1 MNKFGEVSGDGELE
15 IHKNTV
21 IQVRNPIAIHVL
33 KYINLGWLLYLNDII
48 LFAYC
53 SVLVI
58 RSHQSKLINSENFQ
72 ILCLSSDLDE
82 IWYGANIGQ

>member
-33 KYINLGWLLYLNDII
+33 KYFHPCGLLAVASEQFNLICI
-48 LFAYC
+48 L
-53 SVLVI
+53 
-58 RSHQSKLINSENFQ
+58 
-72 ILCLSSDLDE
+72 
-82 IWYGANIGQ
+82 